1 MKSTLH
7 SLLFLFTSSLLF
19 ADHHEDCALMKG
31 DAIDPEEFSEVL
43 GVKVYFCC
51 GACVK
56 AFDSATAYYIKA
68 LPQLAKMFTDSQK
81 KELGVEKV
89 ELLAQRFC
97 PIYSERVVNPT
108 SKSIEYNG
116 KKIYFWSS
124 GAERR
129 WKRNPDQYFK
139 DAMEKGLLPQ
149 FK

>member
-68 LPQLAKMFTDSQK
+68 PVSYTHLTPAVDMQCVD
-81 KELGVEKV
+81 LG
-89 ELLAQRFC
+89 
-97 PIYSERVVNPT
+97 
-108 SKSIEYNG
+108 G
-116 KKIYFWSS
+116 
-124 GAERR
+124 RR
-129 WKRNPDQYFK
+129 II
-139 DAMEKGLLPQ
+139 
-149 FK
+149 